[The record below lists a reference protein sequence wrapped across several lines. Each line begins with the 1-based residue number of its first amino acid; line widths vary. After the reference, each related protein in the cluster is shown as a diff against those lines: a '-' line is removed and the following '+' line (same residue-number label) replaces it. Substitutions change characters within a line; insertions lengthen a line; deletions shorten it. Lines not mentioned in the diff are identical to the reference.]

1 MPSLP
6 LLHLTWNVLI
16 ADLGR
21 LWSSIVCAWAVAVR
35 PRLRTIA
42 VVAATAVLAMAA
54 KRLADRES
62 GLRGGML
69 RPLYQSG
76 LKFNLQ
82 ARLLA

>member
-1 MPSLP
+1 MPNLP

-21 LWSSIVCAWAVAVR
+21 LWSSMVCAWALAIR
-35 PRLRTIA
+35 PRLSNA
-42 VVAATAVLAMAA
+42 DVVAAAAVLARAA
-54 KRLADRES
+54 RCLADRDS
-62 GLRGGML
+62 GFRGGML

>member
-1 MPSLP
+1 
-6 LLHLTWNVLI
+6 LI

-35 PRLRTIA
+35 QRLSITVA
-42 VVAATAVLAMAA
+42 TVAAAVLFMAA
-54 KRLADRES
+54 WCLADRES

-69 RPLYQSG
+69 RSLYQIN

>member
-1 MPSLP
+1 M
-6 LLHLTWNVLI
+6 T
-16 ADLGR
+16 
-21 LWSSIVCAWAVAVR
+21 
-35 PRLRTIA
+35 A
-42 VVAATAVLAMAA
+42 VVAAAADLARVAR
-54 KRLADRES
+54 RLADRES